1 VTAPRRALILFLATG
16 AAAVACVGAYA
27 AFKAVLANSGNSYAA
42 GSVALSDNDS
52 GTAMFTTLGSA
63 KPTDSETSCIKVRF
77 DGTLDSTV
85 RLYGTV
91 SGALASYLTVTVT
104 RGTDVNPVFDTCTT
118 FIPDANNYIGSGL
131 GVIYSGALSAFP
143 TTYAAGIVDPALTGG
158 TETWTNAE
166 EHVYKFVVTLGS
178 NTAGQGQTASAG
190 FTWEAR
196 NQ

>member
-1 VTAPRRALILFLATG
+1 VTIPRRALIVCLAAC

-27 AFKAVLANSGNSYAA
+27 AFRAITTNSGNSFAA

-77 DGTLDSTV
+77 DGTLDSTA
-85 RLYGTV
+85 RLYGTI
-91 SGALASYLTVTVT
+91 SGALAPYLTLTVT
-104 RGTDVNPVFDTCTT
+104 RGADSTPAFDTCTT
-118 FIPDANNYIGSGL
+118 FVPDPNNYTGNGL

-143 TTYAAGIVDPALTGG
+143 TAFASGIVDPAVAGG
-158 TETWTNAE
+158 TETWSQTE
-166 EHVYKFVVTLGS
+166 EHVYKFVLAIGS

-196 NQ
+196 SQ